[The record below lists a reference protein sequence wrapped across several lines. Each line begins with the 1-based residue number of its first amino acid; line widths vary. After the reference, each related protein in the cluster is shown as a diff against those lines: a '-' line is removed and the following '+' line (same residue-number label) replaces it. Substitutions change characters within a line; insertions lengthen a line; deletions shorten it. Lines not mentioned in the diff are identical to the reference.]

1 MAEWQQRRR
10 DGDGDEAATVG
21 EHSQI
26 GRELQ
31 PLPSSGRC
39 GSLNP
44 HARSPLGGSVTTR
57 LPRTPGQIQPSS
69 SVRLTARQNIG
80 MLQLACRT
88 HRETQRNS
96 RTNNAACGS
105 IPWYVDCL
113 PFILL
118 CYIANDNSLSLA
130 LAFFAHCTFTPS
142 QIGRRPPQAIALSRS
157 PTVSHTR
164 RAQTRPLTPV
174 RLSRCFSSRP
184 RSCRHESCYVERPS
198 PFPINLSPRRRT
210 S

>member
-1 MAEWQQRRR
+1 MAEWQRRRR

-118 CYIANDNSLSLA
+118 CYIANDNSLS
-130 LAFFAHCTFTPS
+130 
-142 QIGRRPPQAIALSRS
+142 
-157 PTVSHTR
+157 
-164 RAQTRPLTPV
+164 
-174 RLSRCFSSRP
+174 
-184 RSCRHESCYVERPS
+184 RSCVLCSLHLHAFTDRPS
-198 PFPINLSPRRRT
+198 TSSSNSAISLSNSFPHTPGPNKATHARAPLEML
-210 S
+210 